1 MMTTRRAVL
10 AGGGLLTSASLFRSI
25 PIAAAQPIEAGAA
38 PEAAA
43 GPLETAIEAYIYGY
57 PLVTVEITRRVMT
70 NAVKPEGLHGP
81 MGQFAN
87 AREYPTAAFRDVTA
101 PNADTLYST
110 AWLDLSPGPWIL
122 QLPDEHGRYYLMP
135 MLEAWTNVFADPGTR
150 TTGTGAGEF
159 AIVGPGWHGEL
170 PPGVEELRSSTNLAL
185 IIGRTYC
192 TGTPE
197 DYAAVHAIQD
207 QYKLVPL
214 SAYGKPYTPPPG
226 KVDPAIDMK
235 TPPREQVERMDT
247 ISFFKLLAELMKQN
261 PPYAADTPILARLA
275 RIGLVPGKDFDFSK
289 LASVPNIQDVPKVGV
304 RRIAAHF
311 PDSGAD
317 LDGWVFFKPAGRYGT
332 DYIQR
337 ALITRYGLGCNILE
351 DAVYPT
357 ATTDTAGQKL
367 DGASK
372 YVIRFPKGQMPPVR
386 GFWSLTMYDAQY
398 FFVAN
403 PLNRYTLS
411 QRNALKAGPDG
422 SVDLYIQAA
431 NPGPDKESN
440 WLPAPNGPF
449 NLMLRLYW
457 PKEHP
462 PSLLDGTWEPPA
474 IERVA

>member
-10 AGGGLLTSASLFRSI
+10 AGGGLLTSASLFRNI
-25 PIAAAQPIEAGAA
+25 PMAAAQPVEASPA
-38 PEAAA
+38 PEGAA
-43 GPLETAIEAYIYGY
+43 GPVAVAVEGYIFGY
-57 PLVTVEITRRVMT
+57 PLVTMEMTRRVLT
-70 NAVKPEGLHGP
+70 NAAKVEGLHAP

-87 AREYPTAAFRDVTA
+87 AREYPTAAFKDVTA
-101 PNADTLYST
+101 PNADTLYSS
-110 AWLDLSPGPWIL
+110 AFLDLSQGPWIL

-135 MLEAWTNVFADPGTR
+135 MLEGWTNIFADPGTR

-170 PPGVEELRSSTNLAL
+170 PPGIEELRSATNLVWVL
-185 IIGRTYC
+185 GRTYC

-197 DYAAVHAIQD
+197 DYTAVHALQD

-226 KVDPAIDMK
+226 KVDPSIDMK
-235 TPPREQVERMDT
+235 TAVRDQVERMDT
-247 ISFFKLLAELMKQN
+247 VSFFKLLAELMKQN
-261 PPYAADTPILARLA
+261 PPYAEDAPILARLA
-275 RIGLVPGKDFDFSK
+275 RIGLVPGQDFDSSK
-289 LASVPNIQDVPKVGV
+289 LVSVPNMQDVPKLGV
-304 RRIAAHF
+304 ERIMAHF
-311 PDSGAD
+311 PAAGAD
-317 LDGWVFFKPAGRYGT
+317 LNGWVFFKPGGRYGT
-332 DYIQR
+332 DYVQR
-337 ALITRYGLGCNILE
+337 AIVTRLGLGCNLTE

-357 ATTDTAGQKL
+357 ATTDGTGQKL
-367 DGASK
+367 DGANK

-411 QRNALKAGPDG
+411 QRNALKANSEG
-422 SVDLYIQAA
+422 STDLYVQAA

-462 PSLLDGTWEPPA
+462 PSLLDSTWQPPP
-474 IERVA
+474 IERAT

>member
-10 AGGGLLTSASLFRSI
+10 AGGSLLTSAAFVRNI
-25 PIAAAQPIEAGAA
+25 PVAAAQPVEAGGA
-38 PEAAA
+38 PEPAR
-43 GPLETAIEAYIYGY
+43 GPLETAIQGYIYGY
-57 PLVTVEITRRVMT
+57 PLVTVEMTRRVTT
-70 NAVKPEGLHGP
+70 NTVQPAGLHGP
-81 MGQFAN
+81 MGQFASLH
-87 AREYPTAAFRDVTA
+87 EYPTAAFKDVTA
-101 PNADTLYST
+101 PNADTLYSS
-110 AWLDLSPGPWIL
+110 AWLDLSQGPWIL

-135 MLEAWTNVFADPGTR
+135 MLEAWTNVFASPGTR

-170 PPGVEELRSSTNLAL
+170 PPGTEELRSSTNLVW

-192 TGTPE
+192 SGTPD
-197 DYAAVHAIQD
+197 DYTAVHALQD
-207 QYKLVPL
+207 QYKLIPL

-226 KVDPAIDMK
+226 KVDPSIDMK
-235 TPPREQVERMDT
+235 ATPREQVERMDT
-247 ISFFKLLAELMKQN
+247 ISYFKLLAELMKQN
-261 PPYAADTPILARLA
+261 PPYAEDAPILARLA
-275 RIGLVPGKDFDFSK
+275 RIGLVPGKDFDSSK

-304 RRIAAHF
+304 ERIMAHF
-311 PDSGAD
+311 TAGGAD
-317 LDGWVFFKPAGRYGT
+317 LNGWVFFKPGGRYST

-337 ALITRYGLGCNILE
+337 TLVTRLGLGCNLTE

-357 ATTDTAGQKL
+357 AATDGSGQKL
-367 DGASK
+367 DGANK

-386 GFWSLTMYDAQY
+386 GFWSMTMYDAQY

-411 QRNALKAGPDG
+411 QRNALKSNPDG
-422 SVDLYIQAA
+422 SVDLYIQAG

-462 PSLLDGTWEPPA
+462 PSLLDGTWQPPPV
-474 IERVA
+474 ERAT